1 MRSAAAAAL
10 IYAAVSSA
18 YILLSDHLL
27 GRHAADIAVVT
38 QVAMLKG
45 WAFILVTGW
54 LIFFLLRREI
64 RKYAAAEKNLA
75 ESESR
80 LQTFAAATF
89 EGIVFSEAGRVVDCN
104 DQFAR
109 MLGYSRDELLGSPLS
124 DLIADDARAHVSENF
139 ALNREDVLAHEMIR
153 KDGSRISVEAHGRP
167 VELGNLRT
175 RCTAVRDVTGRR
187 RMEAALIESEAKYRR
202 MFETTSE
209 AIMAVDDQKRVT
221 LVNRRMADMLGY
233 AIEEMVGRPGDSFF
247 FEEDLPD
254 HAAKLAARRRG
265 VNEVYERRFRRKD
278 GQAVWALVSATPILD
293 AEGRFRGAFGMS
305 TDITARKQ
313 AEEDLSVFRQMVA
326 SAQDAM
332 CLVGRD
338 YAYRIA
344 NQAYLQEVG
353 LKPDTIMGKTVADVL
368 GKPLFENVIQ
378 ARLDRCLA
386 GEAVSYSD
394 WFDYPA
400 QSRRYMQIT
409 LSPCRNRASEVV
421 GAMVVARDL
430 TELQTAQKE
439 LKRLAAAIEQ
449 AAETVV
455 VTDAAGAI
463 QYVNPAFEQET
474 GYRREEAIGK
484 NPSILKS
491 GKHDDAFYRDM
502 WNTLVSGGTWQG
514 HLVNKR
520 KDGRLYTE
528 KAKISPVRDASGAIS
543 NYVAV
548 KHDITKELE
557 LEQNYREAQKMQAVG
572 TLAAGI
578 AHDFNNVLGL
588 IVGNAEMLQLK
599 GAVTGPAAESVK
611 QILSASM
618 RAKNTVKQIL
628 MLSRRGRMERIPIS
642 LRPLIKETAEFLRS
656 SLSSNI
662 QLVVDLDADAGTVS
676 ADPGQ
681 MQQVLINLCTNAAQA
696 MEDDGGT
703 LTIRLTNTALSQEA
717 IQFPGHSAGG
727 DFVEII
733 VSDTGAGIEPTVRE
747 RIFEPFFTTREIGKG
762 QGLGLSV
769 VHGIVA
775 SHGGSI
781 KVDSKAGKGA
791 TFHVFLPRI
800 PSEPKPESTPLGLLP
815 KGRERILFIDDEK
828 ALARV
833 GEMTLRHLGYQV
845 NTQNSP
851 VAALDVFRSSPGEFD
866 LVITDLTMPQMS
878 GVKLAAELLRIRPGL
893 PVILCTGNTE
903 KINPHEAGL
912 LGIREILTKPVT
924 IQDLANSVRNA
935 LDGSDTI
942 ERALPPFSFEG
953 DEKRN

>member
-1 MRSAAAAAL
+1 VRSAATAAL
-10 IYAAVSSA
+10 IFAAVSSA
-18 YILLSDHLL
+18 YILISDHLL
-27 GRHAADIAVVT
+27 GRHVGDIAVVT
-38 QVAMLKG
+38 RVAMLKG
-45 WAFILVTGW
+45 WAFVLITGL
-54 LIFFLLRREI
+54 LIYFLLRREI

-75 ESESR
+75 ESE
-80 LQTFAAATF
+80 
-89 EGIVFSEAGRVVDCN
+89 
-104 DQFAR
+104 
-109 MLGYSRDELLGSPLS
+109 
-124 DLIADDARAHVSENF
+124 
-139 ALNREDVLAHEMIR
+139 
-153 KDGSRISVEAHGRP
+153 
-167 VELGNLRT
+167 
-175 RCTAVRDVTGRR
+175 
-187 RMEAALIESEAKYRR
+187 AKYRR
-202 MFETTSE
+202 MFETTNE

-233 AIEEMVGRPGDSFF
+233 AIDEMVGRSGDSFF
-247 FEEDLPD
+247 FGEDLPD

-265 VNEVYERRFRRKD
+265 ASEVYERRFRRKD

-313 AEEDLSVFRQMVA
+313 AEEDLLVFRQMVA

-332 CLVGRD
+332 CLVGWD

-344 NQAYLQEVG
+344 NEAYLQKVG
-353 LKPDTIMGKTVADVL
+353 LQANAIMGKTLADVF
-368 GKPLFENVIQ
+368 GKPFFENVIQ
-378 ARLDRCLA
+378 PRLDRCLA
-386 GEAVSYSD
+386 GAAVCYSE

-400 QSRRYMQIT
+400 QGRRYMQIT
-409 LSPCRNRASEVV
+409 LSPCRNRTSEVV

-430 TELQTAQKE
+430 TELQTAQTE

-455 VTDAAGAI
+455 VTDADGDI

-502 WNTLVSGGTWQG
+502 WNTLISGGTWQG

-528 KAKISPVRDASGAIS
+528 KAKISPVRDASGAIC

-557 LEQNYREAQKMQAVG
+557 LEQHFREAQKMQAVG

-588 IVGNAEMLQLK
+588 IVGNAEMLQLR
-599 GAVTGPAAESVK
+599 GAAAGPAAESVK

-628 MLSRRGRMERIPIS
+628 MLSRRGRLERIPLS
-642 LRPLIKETAEFLRS
+642 LSPLIRETSEFLRS
-656 SLSSNI
+656 SLPSNI
-662 QLVVDLDADAGTVS
+662 QLIVDLDADAGTVS

-681 MQQVLINLCTNAAQA
+681 MQQVLMNLCTNAAQA
-696 MEDDGGT
+696 MEENGGA
-703 LTIRLTNTALSQEA
+703 LTIRLANAALRQE
-717 IQFPGHSAGG
+717 PVSSPDNSAGG
-727 DFVEII
+727 DFVEIS
-733 VSDTGAGIEPTVRE
+733 VADTGAGIEPAVRE
-747 RIFEPFFTTREIGKG
+747 RIFEPYFTTREIGKG

-775 SHGGSI
+775 SHGGSVR
-781 KVDSKAGKGA
+781 VDSKVGKGT

-800 PSEPKPESTPLGLLP
+800 QLEPKLESTPLGLLP

-845 NTQNSP
+845 NTQYNP
-851 VAALDVFRSSPGEFD
+851 VAALDVFRSNPDEFD

-878 GVKLAAELLRIRPGL
+878 GLKLAAGLLRVRPGL
-893 PVILCTGNTE
+893 PIILCTGNTD

-912 LGIREILTKPVT
+912 LGIREILSKPVT

-935 LDGSDTI
+935 LDGSDTM
-942 ERALPPFSFEG
+942 ERALPPSSFEG